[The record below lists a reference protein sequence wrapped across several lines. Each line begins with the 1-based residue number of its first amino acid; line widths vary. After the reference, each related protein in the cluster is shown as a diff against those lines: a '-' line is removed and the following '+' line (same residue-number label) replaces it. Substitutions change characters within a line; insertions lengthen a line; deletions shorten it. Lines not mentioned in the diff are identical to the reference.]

1 MSQKD
6 RFWSPSE
13 TFLHSWLLMVSLRAD
28 NLNMLISGMQ
38 QNFLLGVTA
47 KTTLKQL
54 VSGKRIVIL
63 NCELCNATLAETIVL
78 EMSTIG
84 RQINLERMDH

>member
-38 QNFLLGVTA
+38 QNFFLGD
-47 KTTLKQL
+47 
-54 VSGKRIVIL
+54 S
-63 NCELCNATLAETIVL
+63 
-78 EMSTIG
+78 
-84 RQINLERMDH
+84 

>member
-38 QNFLLGVTA
+38 QNFFLGVTA
-47 KTTLKQL
+47 KKTLKQL